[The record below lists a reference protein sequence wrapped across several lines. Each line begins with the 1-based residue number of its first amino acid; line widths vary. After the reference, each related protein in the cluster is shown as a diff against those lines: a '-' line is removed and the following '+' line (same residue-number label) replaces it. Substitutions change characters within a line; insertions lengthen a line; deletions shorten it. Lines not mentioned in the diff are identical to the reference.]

1 MQNKELFQK
10 MREKEFA
17 QVAPFA
23 LCPLD
28 GRYSQIALKL
38 APYFSEYALVE
49 NRVYV
54 EVKWLQFLIE
64 HLRNESETLAKHD
77 NSRDL
82 NRILG
87 IYQDFN
93 AVSFMEVKEIEKKT
107 NHDVKAVELYIA
119 EKLRKAELADLVSFV
134 HFGCTSEDINNTAYG
149 LMIRDGLKD
158 VWLPIARKLV
168 HEINSMAQ
176 RYATIPMLAHTHGQP
191 ATPTTVGKE
200 MDVFA
205 LRLGRVLDQV
215 AQIASEGIYA
225 KFNGAMGNYS
235 AVSVAYSAEDWIGLA
250 EEFVGEYLQLTFNPI
265 TTQIEPHDY
274 ICELADCICHFNNIL
289 MGMDLDMW
297 LYISMEYFKQIA
309 VASEVGSSTMPH
321 KVNPIRF
328 KNSEANCDISN
339 ALLVA
344 LSNKLTKSRMQRD
357 LSDSSTMRNVGMAL
371 GYSIQAIEQTIGGL
385 KKVEVN
391 REKLSHDLDEKWEV
405 LAEPIQTVLRKNGIP
420 DAYDQLKA
428 LTRGKGITKE
438 AIQEFVQSLEIPEQD
453 KKMLLDLTPATY
465 IGLAEE
471 IVEWF

>member
-1 MQNKELFQK
+1 MQNKELFQQ

-64 HLRNESETLAKHD
+64 YFRNESETLAKHN

-82 NRILG
+82 NRILS
-87 IYQDFN
+87 IYKDFN
-93 AVSFMEVKEIEKKT
+93 DVSFMEVKEIEKKT

-119 EKLRKAELADLVSFV
+119 EKLRKAELADLVSLV
-134 HFGCTSEDINNTAYG
+134 HFGCTSEDINNTAYA
-149 LMIRDGLKD
+149 LMIKGGMKK
-158 VWLPIARKLV
+158 VWIPTAKELV
-168 HEINSMAQ
+168 RRVSEMAKQ
-176 RYATIPMLAHTHGQP
+176 YAHIPMLAHTHGQP

-200 MDVFA
+200 MAVFDF
-205 LRLGRVLDQV
+205 RLQKVLNQV
-215 AQIASEGIYA
+215 EAIVSEGICA
-225 KFNGAMGNYS
+225 KFNGATGNYS
-235 AVSVAYSAEDWIGLA
+235 AISVAYPSEEWIGLS
-250 EEFVGEYLQLTFNPI
+250 EEFVENYLRLNFNPV

-274 ICELADCICHFNNIL
+274 ICKLADCVRHFNNIL

-328 KNSEANCDISN
+328 ENSEANCDISN
-339 ALLVA
+339 ALLAA

-453 KKMLLDLTPATY
+453 KIMLLDLTPATY